1 MLWPVVDVLTVRF
14 PVLGGGAVT
23 LNVVLVAAVSGGAVA
38 RSVYPV
44 PGLSILRFW
53 NVAMPF
59 TAFTGAPPESV
70 PPLDAG
76 SSASPIA
83 PVNPC
88 TTCSAASSAATCT
101 GGVIAAPALVVC
113 SCCVNPRWVAGGGG
127 PGVMSNAVL
136 GPTGVAVPKAA
147 LRGY

>member
-1 MLWPVVDVLTVRF
+1 
-14 PVLGGGAVT
+14 
-23 LNVVLVAAVSGGAVA
+23 
-38 RSVYPV
+38 
-44 PGLSILRFW
+44 
-53 NVAMPF
+53 MPF

-101 GGVIAAPALVVC
+101 GGVITAPASVVC
-113 SCCVNPRWVAGGGG
+113 GSWVKPRCVGGGGGGGG
-127 PGVMSNAVL
+127 PGVMLNAALVA
-136 GPTGVAVPKAA
+136 TGVALPNAA
-147 LRGY
+147 VSG